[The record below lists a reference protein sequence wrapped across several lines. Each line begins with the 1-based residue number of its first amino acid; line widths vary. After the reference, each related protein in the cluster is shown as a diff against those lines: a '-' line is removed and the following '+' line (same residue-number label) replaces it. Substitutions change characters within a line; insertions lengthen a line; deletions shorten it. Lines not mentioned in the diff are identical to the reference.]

1 MRLCPPQV
9 MKLLAT
15 IVALALSVR
24 INSFATI
31 DPGPGVE
38 EPVVANIDAPADAPI
53 QGGFEAP
60 VDEPP
65 VVEPGPQCVDGYL
78 QVTCPDPGP
87 VNWCDGVTC
96 ASYQYCCHDTTFGL
110 CQDRELCCVDGYVE
124 RTCPADLPW
133 LDTPEGPVDLCAGVR
148 CRDAGA
154 YCCPLTGLCVQSDTV
169 VRVRC

>member
-1 MRLCPPQV
+1 

-65 VVEPGPQCVDGYL
+65 VAPT
-78 QVTCPDPGP
+78 VTR
-87 VNWCDGVTC
+87 
-96 ASYQYCCHDTTFGL
+96 ALAGL
-110 CQDRELCCVDGYVE
+110 GSLAWTGLR
-124 RTCPADLPW
+124 PPPDLPVW
-133 LDTPEGPVDLCAGVR
+133 LPALHELLARLG
-148 CRDAGA
+148 GA
-154 YCCPLTGLCVQSDTV
+154 AT
-169 VRVRC
+169 